1 MTVFHIPTVFLV
13 LGFLYLILPMTAWIV
28 LSEQRSNAARLWCS
42 GGEIFGVGLLLVG
55 LRVHLPVW
63 VSYPLANGLMWTGI
77 LMQVMALRCVLAHT
91 LVVKRMAILILFC
104 ICVFEFF
111 RIVLQDAILR
121 FSWSALIFTAV
132 FTYISFLSWR
142 ISGIHQSRSARWLAV
157 VYAITAVVMFTRTQ
171 RALAGIADPNVVG
184 QGIDSV
190 LTVVTGLLIS
200 ILGNFAF
207 VGMFLERATQRAID
221 ATAQRA
227 RQEESARLGEQIAQL
242 ERERTLGAMS
252 YSFAHEFSQPLTAI
266 LMDTHAIKTSLA
278 CGQVNVK
285 EISESI
291 EDVERSANR
300 TVELIARIRDFIRPT
315 QGDYEYVDMK
325 LLVRD
330 VKRLLSHE
338 IRIQKISFQWDFD
351 EDACLVYG
359 DKIQLSQIVLNLY
372 RNAIQAMTESDDRKI
387 FVALSQQ
394 NKHMVLQVRD
404 VGPGLMES
412 VRDSV
417 GQPFVTT
424 KEDGLGVGLSIS
436 KRIAENHSG
445 HLTITNAV
453 GGGAIAEL
461 NLPLANHRHQP
472 I

>member
-13 LGFLYLILPMTAWIV
+13 LGFLYLILPMTAWTV
-28 LSEQRSNAARLWCS
+28 LSEQRSMAARLWCS
-42 GGEIFGVGLLLVG
+42 GGEILGVGLLLVG
-55 LRVHLPVW
+55 LRVHLPAW
-63 VSYPLANGLMWTGI
+63 ASYTLANGLMWTGI
-77 LMQVMALRCVLAHT
+77 LIQVMALRCALAQT
-91 LVVKRMAILILFC
+91 LALKSTAILVFTC

-111 RIVLQDAILR
+111 RVVLQDAILR
-121 FSWSALIFTAV
+121 FSWSTLIFTVV
-132 FTYISFLSWR
+132 FAYISFLSW
-142 ISGIHQSRSARWLAV
+142 SLSVIHKGRSARWLAV
-157 VYAITAVVMFTRTQ
+157 VYAITAVVMFARMQ
-171 RALAGIADPNVVG
+171 RALAGITDPNVVG

-190 LTVVTGLLIS
+190 LTVATGLLIS

-207 VGMFLERATQRAID
+207 FGMFLERANQRAID

-278 CGQVNVK
+278 SGQVNVK

-291 EDVERSANR
+291 EDVECSANR

-315 QGDYEYVDMK
+315 HGDYEYVDMK
-325 LLVRD
+325 LLLSD

-338 IRIQKISFQWDFD
+338 IRIQNISFQWDFD

-359 DKIQLSQIVLNLY
+359 NKVQLSQIVLNLY
-372 RNAIQAMTESDDRKI
+372 RNAIQAMTQSDERRI

-394 NKHMVLQVRD
+394 NKHVVLQVRD
-404 VGPGLMES
+404 TGPGLMES
-412 VRDSV
+412 VRDTV

-461 NLPLANHRHQP
+461 NLPVANRRQQL

>member
-1 MTVFHIPTVFLV
+1 MTVLHIPTVFLV
-13 LGFLYLILPMTAWIV
+13 LGFLYLIFPVTAWTV
-28 LSEQRSNAARLWCS
+28 LSDQRSKAAFLWCS
-42 GGEIFGVGLLLVG
+42 GGELLGVGLLLVG
-55 LRVHLPVW
+55 LRVHLPAC
-63 VSYPLANGLMWTGI
+63 VSYTLANGLMWTGI
-77 LMQVMALRCVLAHT
+77 LIQVMALRCVLART
-91 LVVKRMAILILFC
+91 LAVKRTVILVLTC
-104 ICVFEFF
+104 LCVFEFF
-111 RIVLQDAILR
+111 RVVLHDAILR
-121 FSWSALIFTAV
+121 FSWSTLIFTSV

-142 ISGIHQSRSARWLAV
+142 ISVIHQGKSARWLAV
-157 VYAITAVVMFTRTQ
+157 VYAIIAVAMFARTQ
-171 RALAGIADPNVVG
+171 RALAGIAEPNVVG

-190 LTVVTGLLIS
+190 LTVLTGLLIS

-221 ATAQRA
+221 ATAQRV
-227 RQEESARLGEQIAQL
+227 RQEESARLGEQIAQF

-291 EDVERSANR
+291 EDLERSANR
-300 TVELIARIRDFIRPT
+300 TVELITRIRDFIRPT

-372 RNAIQAMTESDDRKI
+372 RNAIQAMAQSDDRKI

-394 NKHMVLQVRD
+394 NKHVVLQVRD
-404 VGPGLMES
+404 TGPGLMES

-417 GQPFVTT
+417 GKPFVTT

>member
-1 MTVFHIPTVFLV
+1 M
-13 LGFLYLILPMTAWIV
+13 
-28 LSEQRSNAARLWCS
+28 
-42 GGEIFGVGLLLVG
+42 
-55 LRVHLPVW
+55 
-63 VSYPLANGLMWTGI
+63 
-77 LMQVMALRCVLAHT
+77 
-91 LVVKRMAILILFC
+91 
-104 ICVFEFF
+104 
-111 RIVLQDAILR
+111 
-121 FSWSALIFTAV
+121 
-132 FTYISFLSWR
+132 
-142 ISGIHQSRSARWLAV
+142 AV
-157 VYAITAVVMFTRTQ
+157 VYAITAVVMFARMQ
-171 RALAGIADPNVVG
+171 RALAGITDPNVVG

-190 LTVVTGLLIS
+190 LTVATGLLIS

-207 VGMFLERATQRAID
+207 FGMFLERANQRAID

-278 CGQVNVK
+278 SGQVNVK

-291 EDVERSANR
+291 EDVECSANR

-315 QGDYEYVDMK
+315 HGDYEYVDMK
-325 LLVRD
+325 LLVSD

-338 IRIQKISFQWDFD
+338 IRIQNISFQWDFD

-359 DKIQLSQIVLNLY
+359 NKVQLSQIVLNLY
-372 RNAIQAMTESDDRKI
+372 RNAIQAMTQSDERRI

-394 NKHMVLQVRD
+394 NKHVVLQVRD
-404 VGPGLMES
+404 TGPGLMES
-412 VRDSV
+412 VRDTV

-461 NLPLANHRHQP
+461 NLPVANRRQQL